1 MVQYIVGGSATFQAA
16 DKRERS
22 ELAHIRSGRY
32 YSEPIDEICPSLLG
46 VTQLNGLRS
55 RISRGRLDF
64 NIRSIRLLRS
74 NVIEPIKAPCKTMD
88 RHGAWFV
95 V

>member
-1 MVQYIVGGSATFQAA
+1 MISFTRCSINIVCCLRLVDLTLQAA

-55 RISRGRLDF
+55 RISQGRLDF
-64 NIRSIRLLRS
+64 NIDYLALGP
-74 NVIEPIKAPCKTMD
+74 NA
-88 RHGAWFV
+88 
-95 V
+95 